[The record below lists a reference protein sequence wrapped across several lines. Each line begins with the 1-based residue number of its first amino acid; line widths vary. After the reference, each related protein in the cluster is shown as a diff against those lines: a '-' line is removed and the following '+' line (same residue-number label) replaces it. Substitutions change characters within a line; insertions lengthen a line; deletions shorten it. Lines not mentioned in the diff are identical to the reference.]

1 VKRCDGGAQST
12 RRAPSVLLIPST
24 QRCCPTQCRRHAPS
38 ATRWFGRRLAWP
50 TGLSAGPAP
59 LQGGQEGWTLRLQR
73 DTLASSQRSCRGQL
87 SAEVGMLSRLLV
99 LQALG
104 WAHSCHALM
113 RLRCAHHMAP
123 GRRAPIDERRL
134 ARAQE
139 PWRTSIVVG
148 HTCCPVQRRH
158 GLTSLRWAAHASA
171 MDYGGHSPPA
181 LPQQCYSSQLEALT
195 RFAASP
201 ALVRHVAVVFRT
213 VSVVLTTSSRHS
225 PWCLPCRLLPA
236 RTHTRH
242 RISSE
247 R

>member
-1 VKRCDGGAQST
+1 M
-12 RRAPSVLLIPST
+12 
-24 QRCCPTQCRRHAPS
+24 
-38 ATRWFGRRLAWP
+38 
-50 TGLSAGPAP
+50 SAGPV
-59 LQGGQEGWTLRLQR
+59 LLRCGAGRLTPPAAAVHKLYHFHR
-73 DTLASSQRSCRGQL
+73 RRVHSPAEAGVCRASLALC
-87 SAEVGMLSRLLV
+87 SRLGR
-99 LQALG
+99 AR
-104 WAHSCHALM
+104 AMHSW
-113 RLRCAHHMAP
+113 RLWCVSQAP

-201 ALVRHVAVVFRT
+201 ALARHAAVVFRT
-213 VSVVLTTSSRHS
+213 VGVVLATSCRDL
-225 PWCLPCRLLPA
+225 PWCLPCRMLPA
-236 RTHTRH
+236 RTHTGH

-247 R
+247 RFT